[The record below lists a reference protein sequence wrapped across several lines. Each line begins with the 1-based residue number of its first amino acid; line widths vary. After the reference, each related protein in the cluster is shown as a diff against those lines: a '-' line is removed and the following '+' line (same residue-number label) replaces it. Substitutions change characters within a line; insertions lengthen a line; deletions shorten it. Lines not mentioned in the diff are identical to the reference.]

1 MDWKPAGRGDGWE
14 KRKVTKRALFAS
26 LLRMS
31 FVFALLAIPAMAQ
44 DEGSQE
50 SVLSLIFR
58 AGGIIGY
65 VIMGLSVIGLALI
78 IEHAISVSRE
88 KLAPP
93 DVIETIESHLD
104 NNDVQGAYEFC
115 EQNPNYLTNIMVAAL
130 PKVNHG
136 FDSMEQAAQDVGEEE
151 AIKLHAKISWLS
163 LIGNI
168 APLLG
173 LLGTVSG
180 MLKSFGVIEK
190 SVSPNPAELAGGIKE
205 ALVTTMLG
213 LMVAVPVMV
222 GFFFFRNRVV
232 KIVLEISAIAEDMLD
247 RFRPHH
253 AA

>member
-1 MDWKPAGRGDGWE
+1 MREMFGPIW
-14 KRKVTKRALFAS
+14 
-26 LLRMS
+26 RMS
-31 FVFALLAIPAMAQ
+31 LVFALLALPVIAQ
-44 DEGSQE
+44 DDAAGGDE
-50 SVLSLIFR
+50 SLLGLIFR
-58 AGGIIGY
+58 AGGVIGY
-65 VIMGLSVIGLALI
+65 VIIGLSVIGLALI
-78 IEHAISVSRE
+78 IEHAISVSRD

-136 FDSMEQAAQDVGEEE
+136 FDSMEQAANDVGEEE

-190 SVSPNPAELAGGIKE
+190 TVNPNPADLAKGIKE

-213 LMVAVPVMV
+213 LVVAVPVMV
-222 GFFFFRNRVV
+222 GFFFYRNRVV
-232 KIVLEISAIAEDMLD
+232 KIVLEITAISEDMLD
-247 RFRPHH
+247 RFRPHTP
-253 AA
+253 AQ

>member
-1 MDWKPAGRGDGWE
+1 MRE
-14 KRKVTKRALFAS
+14 KMAPLWRLAL
-26 LLRMS
+26 
-31 FVFALLAIPAMAQ
+31 VFAVLALPALAQ
-44 DEGSQE
+44 DGETAEAE
-50 SVLSLIFR
+50 SLLSLIFR
-58 AGGIIGY
+58 AGGAIGY
-65 VIMGLSVIGLALI
+65 VIIGLSVIGLALI
-78 IEHAISVSRE
+78 IEHAISVSRD

-130 PKVNHG
+130 PKVSHG
-136 FDSMEQAAQDVGEEE
+136 FDSMEQAATDVGDEE

-180 MLKSFGVIEK
+180 MLKSFGVIET
-190 SVSPNPAELAGGIKE
+190 SANPNPAELAKGIKE

-213 LMVAVPVMV
+213 LVVAVPVMV
-222 GFFFFRNRVV
+222 GFFFYRNRVV
-232 KIVLEISAIAEDMLD
+232 KIVLEIAAITEDMLD
-247 RFRPHH
+247 RFRPHQQ
-253 AA
+253 A

>member
-1 MDWKPAGRGDGWE
+1 M
-14 KRKVTKRALFAS
+14 RKLLTMLLGTS
-26 LLRMS
+26 LVL
-31 FVFALLAIPAMAQ
+31 VLLAVPLMAQ
-44 DEGSQE
+44 DDAEEKGAE
-50 SVLSLIFR
+50 TMLSLIFR

-65 VIMGLSVIGLALI
+65 VIMLLSVIGLALI
-78 IEHAISVSRE
+78 IEHAISVTRD

-93 DVIETIESHLD
+93 DIIETLESHLD
-104 NNDVQGAYEFC
+104 NNDVQGAYELC

-130 PKVNHG
+130 PKVSHG
-136 FDSMEQAAQDVGEEE
+136 FESMEQAAGDVGEEE

-180 MLKSFGVIEK
+180 MLKSFGVIETEQ
-190 SVSPNPAELAGGIKE
+190 NPDPSKLAGGIKE

-213 LMVAVPVMV
+213 LTVAVPVMV

-232 KIVLEISAIAEDMLD
+232 KIVLEISAITEDLLD
-247 RFRPHH
+247 RFRPHQTEG
-253 AA
+253 

>member
-1 MDWKPAGRGDGWE
+1 MRDLLGKIGRM
-14 KRKVTKRALFAS
+14 TFI
-26 LLRMS
+26 
-31 FVFALLAIPAMAQ
+31 FILLAVPVMAQ
-44 DEGSQE
+44 DGGDE
-50 SVLSLIFR
+50 SMLGLIFR
-58 AGGIIGY
+58 AGGVIGY
-65 VIMGLSVIGLALI
+65 VIIALSVVGLALI
-78 IEHAISVSRE
+78 IEHAISVSRD

-115 EQNPNYLTNIMVAAL
+115 EQNPNYLTNVMVAAL

-168 APLLG
+168 SPLLG

-180 MLKSFGVIEK
+180 MLTAFGVIET
-190 SVSPNPAELAGGIKE
+190 SVNPNPAELAGGIKE

-213 LMVAVPVMV
+213 LVVAVPVMI

-232 KIVLEISAIAEDMLD
+232 KIVLEIAAISEDMLD
-247 RFRPHH
+247 RFRPQQG
-253 AA
+253 

>member
-1 MDWKPAGRGDGWE
+1 MSQKMAPLWRL
-14 KRKVTKRALFAS
+14 AL
-26 LLRMS
+26 
-31 FVFALLAIPAMAQ
+31 VFAVLALPALAA
-44 DEGSQE
+44 DGEKEAE
-50 SVLSLIFR
+50 SLLSLIFR
-58 AGGIIGY
+58 AGGIIGG
-65 VIMGLSVIGLALI
+65 VIITLSVVGLALI
-78 IEHAISVSRE
+78 IEHAISVSRD

-130 PKVNHG
+130 PKVSHG
-136 FDSMEQAAQDVGEEE
+136 FDSMEQAASDVGEEE

-180 MLKSFGVIEK
+180 MLTAFGVIED
-190 SVSPNPAELAGGIKE
+190 STNPNPAELAGGIKE

-213 LMVAVPVMV
+213 LVVAVPVMV

-232 KIVLEISAIAEDMLD
+232 KIVLEITAITEDMLD
-247 RFRPHH
+247 RFRPG
-253 AA
+253 ASAQ

>member
-1 MDWKPAGRGDGWE
+1 MSQKMAPLWRL
-14 KRKVTKRALFAS
+14 AL
-26 LLRMS
+26 
-31 FVFALLAIPAMAQ
+31 VFAVLALPALAA
-44 DEGSQE
+44 DGEKEAE
-50 SVLSLIFR
+50 SLLSLIFR
-58 AGGIIGY
+58 AGGIIGG
-65 VIMGLSVIGLALI
+65 VIITLSVVGLALI
-78 IEHAISVSRE
+78 IEHAISVSRD

-130 PKVNHG
+130 PKVSHG
-136 FDSMEQAAQDVGEEE
+136 FDSMEQAASDVGEEE

-180 MLKSFGVIEK
+180 MLTAFGVIED
-190 SVSPNPAELAGGIKE
+190 STNPNPAELAGGIKE

-213 LMVAVPVMV
+213 LVVAVPVMV

-232 KIVLEISAIAEDMLD
+232 KIVLEISAITEDMLD
-247 RFRPHH
+247 RFR
-253 AA
+253 AQTSA

>member
-1 MDWKPAGRGDGWE
+1 MSQKMAPLWRL
-14 KRKVTKRALFAS
+14 AL
-26 LLRMS
+26 
-31 FVFALLAIPAMAQ
+31 VFAVLALPALAA
-44 DEGSQE
+44 DGEKEAE
-50 SVLSLIFR
+50 SLLSLIFR
-58 AGGIIGY
+58 AGGIIGG
-65 VIMGLSVIGLALI
+65 VIITLSVVGLALI
-78 IEHAISVSRE
+78 IEHAISVSRD

-130 PKVNHG
+130 PKVSHG
-136 FDSMEQAAQDVGEEE
+136 FDSMEQAASDVGEEE

-180 MLKSFGVIEK
+180 MLTAFGVIEN
-190 SVSPNPAELAGGIKE
+190 STNPNPAELAGGIKE

-213 LMVAVPVMV
+213 LVVAVPVMV

-232 KIVLEISAIAEDMLD
+232 KIVLEISAITEDMLD
-247 RFRPHH
+247 RFRPQTS
-253 AA
+253 A

>member
-1 MDWKPAGRGDGWE
+1 MSQKMAPLWRL
-14 KRKVTKRALFAS
+14 AL
-26 LLRMS
+26 
-31 FVFALLAIPAMAQ
+31 VFAVLALPALAA
-44 DEGSQE
+44 DGEKEAE
-50 SVLSLIFR
+50 SLLSLIFR
-58 AGGIIGY
+58 AGGIIGG
-65 VIMGLSVIGLALI
+65 VIITLSVVGLALI
-78 IEHAISVSRE
+78 IEHAISVSRD

-130 PKVNHG
+130 PKVSHG
-136 FDSMEQAAQDVGEEE
+136 FDSMEQAASDVGEEE

-180 MLKSFGVIEK
+180 MLTAFGVIED
-190 SVSPNPAELAGGIKE
+190 STNPNPAELAGGIKE

-213 LMVAVPVMV
+213 LVVAVPVMV

-232 KIVLEISAIAEDMLD
+232 KIVLEISAITEDMLD
-247 RFRPHH
+247 RFRPQTS
-253 AA
+253 A